1 MSYSIILNR
10 AVATAAVFALTG
22 VATAQST
29 QANGD
34 IFEDASFKYGI
45 LDEVQKTVA
54 IIDSKLA
61 EKQEQTKVTVPETV
75 THEGNTYTVTEI
87 RAMALNGH
95 QFVKEF
101 VLPETITYI
110 GERAF
115 LNCLA
120 LEKINMPN
128 SLIEIDNA
136 AFSFCRSLASV
147 KFGTSLKKI
156 GEKAFQFCHA
166 LTSVEF
172 QEGLEEIGK
181 NAFWYCTLETVNLP
195 KSLTQMG
202 EGCFTV
208 NETEHTNIKTLKS
221 INVHPDNPNYAS
233 VDGVL
238 FNKDITKLIQYP
250 IGKEDTEYSA
260 PSTVTII
267 GASAFEQ
274 ANLHTI
280 TLDESVTHIEDYA
293 VTSCPNLTIFNFPDS
308 LVHIGEHAFS
318 FNEKI
323 ESVRISPNVTEIGPS
338 AFSTCKAL
346 NDIQL
351 PQKLQKI
358 QNSTFANC
366 EALENIEIPD
376 SVTEIEDSA
385 FNGCNNLKA
394 IKIPDSVT
402 KIGAQVFQ
410 DNEALEDVELS
421 KNLTEIGKY
430 SFDACNAIREVR
442 IHASTPPKLGEG
454 VFRGVFEPDYN
465 DDEERKVPLK
475 VPTGAAAKYRNAPQ
489 WDQFQISVDPSLE
502 TNEEALSKA
511 STVSVYPNPAT
522 GTFFIKTDKAETAT
536 LLNIEGKLIRTL
548 SLKADTNTINI
559 TGLPAGVY
567 FVVVGGKSHKLIV
580 K

>member
-61 EKQEQTKVTVPETV
+61 TKQEETKVTIPETV

-172 QEGLEEIGK
+172 QEGLE
-181 NAFWYCTLETVNLP
+181 C
-195 KSLTQMG
+195 
-202 EGCFTV
+202 
-208 NETEHTNIKTLKS
+208 
-221 INVHPDNPNYAS
+221 
-233 VDGVL
+233 
-238 FNKDITKLIQYP
+238 
-250 IGKEDTEYSA
+250 
-260 PSTVTII
+260 
-267 GASAFEQ
+267 
-274 ANLHTI
+274 
-280 TLDESVTHIEDYA
+280 
-293 VTSCPNLTIFNFPDS
+293 
-308 LVHIGEHAFS
+308 
-318 FNEKI
+318 
-323 ESVRISPNVTEIGPS
+323 
-338 AFSTCKAL
+338 
-346 NDIQL
+346 
-351 PQKLQKI
+351 
-358 QNSTFANC
+358 
-366 EALENIEIPD
+366 
-376 SVTEIEDSA
+376 
-385 FNGCNNLKA
+385 
-394 IKIPDSVT
+394 
-402 KIGAQVFQ
+402 
-410 DNEALEDVELS
+410 
-421 KNLTEIGKY
+421 
-430 SFDACNAIREVR
+430 
-442 IHASTPPKLGEG
+442 
-454 VFRGVFEPDYN
+454 
-465 DDEERKVPLK
+465 
-475 VPTGAAAKYRNAPQ
+475 
-489 WDQFQISVDPSLE
+489 
-502 TNEEALSKA
+502 
-511 STVSVYPNPAT
+511 
-522 GTFFIKTDKAETAT
+522 
-536 LLNIEGKLIRTL
+536 
-548 SLKADTNTINI
+548 
-559 TGLPAGVY
+559 
-567 FVVVGGKSHKLIV
+567 
-580 K
+580 